1 MSTNGDDKIVEMM
14 VSDHSKD
21 LRVRSADQGFSIET
35 EVNGIYAGQGVAEIF
50 NGMPSERRYHAN

>member
-1 MSTNGDDKIVEMM
+1 MLTNGDDKIVEMM

-21 LRVRSADQGFSIET
+21 LRVDQGFSIET